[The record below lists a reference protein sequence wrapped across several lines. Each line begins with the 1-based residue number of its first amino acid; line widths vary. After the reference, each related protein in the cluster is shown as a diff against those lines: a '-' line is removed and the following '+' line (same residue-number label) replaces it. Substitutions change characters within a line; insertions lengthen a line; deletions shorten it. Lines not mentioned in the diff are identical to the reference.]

1 MPLWGLAPRHHD
13 RRVKA
18 NEARARIYDQACAG
32 LHSEETSVLGESRFG
47 VNFQLVGTLLNY
59 EHQEGNLMQLN

>member
-1 MPLWGLAPRHHD
+1 
-13 RRVKA
+13 VKA